1 MGQRMALV
9 HHRLNLLDDSRHV
22 HEDGDFKVTDEELA
36 IVFGE
41 QSKELDD
48 YIILKIMRPESLE
61 NVQEKLPGFSYKQ
74 GAKKISK
81 DLTKT
86 YKYTHPNFILAFRK
100 RGRQAAGAESS
111 KSKMEQKRILFNSGR
126 SSDCK
131 SDKDDDFETSSNND
145 DFQTTRKRGRPTG
158 SKSAKSKMEQKR
170 LLFDSSS
177 SSDCRSDKDN
187 GFETSDKDDDFEPTT
202 KRGRPPGSKSAKSKK
217 PQLVDSRSRSSEG
230 KKDKDGDLEPEV
242 MSYMESFQIASIVK
256 DFYGSAW
263 DRAVKVNEKLP
274 EEGPSFIKLML
285 KSHVVRGFWLGLPV
299 SFCRNYLPDHDVTV
313 ELEDEDGHSYD
324 TNYLARK
331 GGLSGGWHGFVVQ
344 HDLKVGDAVVF
355 QLVKPTR
362 FKVYVLRENKF
373 TTTDGALSL
382 LNLDTSKENNISEGN
397 SSDDDV
403 MSKED
408 SEGTRLGGNGTNNDS
423 SNLAIEEAADNDG
436 SRSPDHPD
444 IGFNTMTNLR
454 DFKIVIDGSAIDR
467 KLIPAHMRMA
477 YYELCLARKAF
488 LHRHLLKQISPM
500 FAAGVIMETVNIA
513 VGIRAS
519 SASSSSLEDL
529 AAWKKILE
537 SFEFLG
543 MDVAFLRKRVDGL
556 LALLT
561 AQPSSI
567 DLQVAAQECE
577 GYEKVKLERDNAAE
591 EMRALES
598 RMSSLKDALEEM
610 DVEMKEMVESSARK
624 KKDQAMR
631 QLAAAPW

>member
-1 MGQRMALV
+1 MAIDESFKRLTPAENSWSAKTKMGQRMALV

-22 HEDGDFKVTDEELA
+22 QEDGDFKDEELA

-48 YIILKIMRPESLE
+48 YIILK
-61 NVQEKLPGFSYKQ
+61 
-74 GAKKISK
+74 
-81 DLTKT
+81 
-86 YKYTHPNFILAFRK
+86 RK

-111 KSKMEQKRILFNSGR
+111 KSKMEQKGIFFNSGR

-177 SSDCRSDKDN
+177 SSDCRSDKD
-187 GFETSDKDDDFEPTT
+187 DDFEPTT
-202 KRGRPPGSKSAKSKK
+202 KRGRAPGSKSAKSKK

-230 KKDKDGDLEPEV
+230 KEDKDGDLEPEV
-242 MSYMESFQIASIVK
+242 SDDDGRDKSARVK
-256 DFYGSAW
+256 DFYGTAW

-355 QLVKPTR
+355 QLVRPTR

-382 LNLDTSKENNISEGN
+382 LNLDTSKENNISEEN
-397 SSDDDV
+397 SSDGDV

-408 SEGTRLGGNGTNNDS
+408 SEGTRLGGNGTNDDS

-436 SRSPDHPD
+436 IRSPDHPD
-444 IGFNTMTNLR
+444 TGFNTMTSLR
-454 DFKIVIDGSAIDR
+454 DFKTVIDGSAIDR
-467 KLIPAHMRMA
+467 KLIPAHMRTA

-488 LHRHLLKQISPM
+488 LHRGLLKQISPM

-513 VGIRAS
+513 VDIRAS

-561 AQPSSI
+561 AQP

-577 GYEKVKLERDNAAE
+577 GYEKVKLERNNAAE